1 MARQINIL
9 KQGAIASL
17 PQGRHSDGGGLYC
30 VVAAGGSRQWVMFY
44 HHSNKR
50 REMGLGSAG
59 STGLSLTDARK
70 RAVEIRSAVASGRDP
85 VAEKAALRSATRIA
99 QEAAATATKRVLFGD
114 FAKDYIIERKATWK
128 DSRAESNWL
137 WSIEHHAATLLTM
150 PVDDISLEH
159 VQAVLAP
166 IWVTK
171 QETAKKVRRRIEAI
185 LDAARVKGLT
195 PPQAPNPAKLA
206 GNLALVL
213 PRAPRGD
220 NHAALPYGD
229 VPAFMKKL
237 RARAIT
243 NGALAFE
250 FLILTAARTGEV
262 LGATWAEIDLD
273 QKLWTIPAERM
284 KAAREHIIP
293 LSDRTVD
300 ILKLMRPHASEGSS
314 FVFPGQSPGRPLS
327 NMAFL
332 SLLRRMNVDVTAH
345 GFRSTFRDWAGDCTS
360 HEREVAEAALA
371 HSVGGVE
378 GAYRRSTAL
387 KKRRALMDEWS
398 DYCCPSTLGL

>member
-44 HHSNKR
+44 HHANKR

-99 QEAAATATKRVLFGD
+99 QEAAATATKRMLFGD

-137 WSIEHHAATLLTM
+137 WSIEHHAATLLSM
-150 PVDDISLEH
+150 PVEDISLEH

-185 LDAARVKGLT
+185 LDAARVKGLA

-213 PRAPRGD
+213 PRPPRGD

-250 FLILTAARTGEV
+250 FLILTAARTGGV

-284 KAAREHIIP
+284 KAAREHIVP
-293 LSDRTVD
+293 LSERTVD
-300 ILKLMRPHASEGSS
+300 ILKLMRPHASDGSG
-314 FVFPGQSPGRPLS
+314 FVFPGQSQGRPLS

-332 SLLRRMNVDVTAH
+332 TLLRRMNVDVTAH

-398 DYCCPSTLGL
+398 DYCCPRPQQS